1 MRVVVRWLPACH
13 PDLERWV
20 NTLPGADPERREFA
34 RLGLLSTEQHLA
46 DTRGEP
52 DKARPV
58 PGYRP
63 AVYWLEFHPGWW
75 MRYCVEDRSRWFRSP
90 ERLVT
95 VLLVT
100 DQRPD

>member
-1 MRVVVRWLPACH
+1 MTVRVRWLPACD

-20 NTLPGADPERREFA
+20 EALPGADPERRELA
-34 RLGLLSTEQHLA
+34 RLGLLGIEQYLA

-52 DKARPV
+52 PEARPV
-58 PGYRP
+58 PNYRP
-63 AVYWLEFHPGWW
+63 AVYWLEFHHGWW
-75 MRYCVEDRSRWFRSP
+75 MRYCVEDHRRWFQPP

-100 DQRPD
+100 DQPPR